1 MEIVPKALEGHFVP
15 ETTEDAL
22 FGCVMLLTRIA
33 GVAIL
38 DYERLKELLDAR
50 DEFVGTARKMID
62 RELDALTHL
71 NGSVSDADQEREVLL
86 RQVSPA
92 LDNIG
97 KRLDVLVE
105 WSHTHNLEMSETV
118 MHCYEIVCHDS
129 VALLRMSQLMATLKL
144 KNLIP

>member
-38 DYERLKELLDAR
+38 DCDRLKELLDSR
-50 DEFVGTARKMID
+50 EEFVGTARAMID
-62 RELDALTHL
+62 RELNALTHL
-71 NGSVSDADQEREVLL
+71 NGSASDADQEREVLL

-92 LDNIG
+92 LDNID
-97 KRLDVLVE
+97 KRLDVLLE
-105 WSHTHNLEMSETV
+105 WSHTRNLEMSETV
-118 MHCYEIVCHDS
+118 IHCHKIVCHDS
-129 VALLRMSQLMATLKL
+129 ASLLRMSQLLAALKL
-144 KNLIP
+144 KNPPP